1 MDAVHG
7 ADQLHTLK
15 VGAVQLRRHG
25 LKLAAEEHTHDGGFD
40 HIVEVVPQRDFVA
53 AQGLCLAVQMAA
65 PHPGAQITGVL
76 FAAVGDLK
84 HVRLKN
90 GDGNVQKPG
99 VALDLLAVDLVVAG
113 VHHQK
118 FQLKGEITVP
128 LQFLHEFGHEHGVLA
143 AGDAHG
149 DAVALLN
156 QVVVL
161 DGVDEGAPQLFA
173 VLFDDAALG
182 FLVRFKNTFFAH
194 AFPSVS

>member
-1 MDAVHG
+1 M
-7 ADQLHTLK
+7 
-15 VGAVQLRRHG
+15 
-25 LKLAAEEHTHDGGFD
+25 
-40 HIVEVVPQRDFVA
+40 
-53 AQGLCLAVQMAA
+53 
-65 PHPGAQITGVL
+65 
-76 FAAVGDLK
+76 
-84 HVRLKN
+84 
-90 GDGNVQKPG
+90 
-99 VALDLLAVDLVVAG
+99 
-113 VHHQK
+113 
-118 FQLKGEITVP
+118 P